1 MASNKANIIS
11 AQAMTYPDRSAAGM
25 YEIEIGH
32 MSQLQKIIKSIQK
45 IKGVR
50 SVERVRGTI

>member
-1 MASNKANIIS
+1 MA
-11 AQAMTYPDRSAAGM
+11 YPDRSSAGI

-50 SVERVRGTI
+50 YVERMRGTA